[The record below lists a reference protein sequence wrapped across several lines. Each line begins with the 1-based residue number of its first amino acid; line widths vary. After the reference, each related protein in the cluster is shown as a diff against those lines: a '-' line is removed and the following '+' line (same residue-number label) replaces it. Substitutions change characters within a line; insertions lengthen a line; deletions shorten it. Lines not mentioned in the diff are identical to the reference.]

1 MAIKI
6 KNEGSAASRIAAK
19 ADGGRAKRAME
30 AAAFV
35 KGRDIQQKQAATA
48 HASAPSISAAPVGHA
63 QLIGAPGAAPLGHA
77 PSAGGLGASVRF
89 GGGVGGGVASPRSVV
104 TSGVGGGVAS
114 PFGLGKSVQTSTP
127 KKPTISRFKSG
138 SDLSGQQQQWQNQQ
152 AKPQKPAEPEKTT
165 DDQSHAL
172 LKTTARGIENNPHD
186 GSFYDFRSDEWRRE
200 YEPGELEADKRKR
213 MGDVENQLYADRAL
227 TEQGRKERAALVN
240 DITTAIR
247 NGKFSKEE
255 QAQLMKE
262 YGIADE
268 NIRMADALRDR
279 DPTPEEQFR
288 KNTFTD
294 KNGVVFSPDGKMLYN
309 PIDAEAK
316 REDMRLR
323 REEVTQA
330 RQDANE
336 MKRITQMQ
344 KFIADLEKPV
354 TVTEMVDGAAEDRD
368 GNKIPGPVKTTR
380 FLTEEEKNAA
390 VNRYMASLSQFG
402 QTQGNGNG
410 AAQPQEAAPQAQT
423 QGATV
428 PGFTPVS
435 GRGESPAP
443 APQAEE
449 PTQEDD
455 GGEDYSEYQEG

>member
-1 MAIKI
+1 MAIKV
-6 KNEGSAASRIAAK
+6 KHDGSVASRIAAN

-35 KGRDIQQKQAATA
+35 KGRDIQHNQAATA
-48 HASAPSISAAPVGHA
+48 HASAPTAHA
-63 QLIGAPGAAPLGHA
+63 QLISAPGGGSVPLISAPGGAAHA
-77 PSAGGLGASVRF
+77 PTMSG
-89 GGGVGGGVASPRSVV
+89 GGGVGHVASLGGGRRVGTTGATRASSGAGNSAAERLKVTGSSIFDRPDDASVWDPV
-104 TSGVGGGVAS
+104 TS
-114 PFGLGKSVQTSTP
+114 
-127 KKPTISRFKSG
+127 
-138 SDLSGQQQQWQNQQ
+138 QW
-152 AKPQKPAEPEKTT
+152 KRKYLP
-165 DDQSHAL
+165 
-172 LKTTARGIENNPHD
+172 G
-186 GSFYDFRSDEWRRE
+186 E
-200 YEPGELEADKRKR
+200 YEAEARER
-213 MGDVENQLYADRAL
+213 IGRVENDLYADRAL
-227 TEQGRKERAALVN
+227 TAQGQKERAALVN

-247 NGKFSKEE
+247 NGKFSKDE

-309 PIDAEAK
+309 PMDAEAK

-354 TVTEMVDGAAEDRD
+354 TVTQMVKGEDAN
-368 GNKIPGPVKTTR
+368 GEEVMKPEKMTR

-390 VNRYMASLSQFG
+390 VQRYMASLSQFG

-410 AAQPQEAAPQAQT
+410 AAQPQAVAPQAQT

-435 GRGESPAP
+435 GQDAADVP
-443 APQAEE
+443 APQAEA
-449 PTQEDD
+449 PTQDD
-455 GGEDYSEYQEG
+455 GGEDYSEYQED

>member
-1 MAIKI
+1 MAIKV
-6 KNEGSAASRIAAK
+6 KHEGSVASRIAAS

-35 KGRDIQQKQAATA
+35 KGRDIQQKQAAAA
-48 HASAPSISAAPVGHA
+48 HASAPTAHA
-63 QLIGAPGAAPLGHA
+63 QLISASGGGSAPLISAPGGAAHA
-77 PSAGGLGASVRF
+77 PTMNG
-89 GGGVGGGVASPRSVV
+89 GGGVGHVASLGGGRRVGTTGTTRVS
-104 TSGVGGGVAS
+104 SGVGGSADERLKVTGSSIFDRPDDAS
-114 PFGLGKSVQTSTP
+114 VWDPATS
-127 KKPTISRFKSG
+127 
-138 SDLSGQQQQWQNQQ
+138 QW
-152 AKPQKPAEPEKTT
+152 KRKYLP
-165 DDQSHAL
+165 
-172 LKTTARGIENNPHD
+172 G
-186 GSFYDFRSDEWRRE
+186 E
-200 YEPGELEADKRKR
+200 YEAEAKERVGR
-213 MGDVENQLYADRAL
+213 VENDLYADRAL
-227 TEQGRKERAALVN
+227 TAQGQKERAALVN

-309 PIDAEAK
+309 PMDAEAK

-354 TVTEMVDGAAEDRD
+354 MVTQMVKDENVNGDPIMKPE
-368 GNKIPGPVKTTR
+368 KITR

-390 VNRYMASLSQFG
+390 VQRYMASLSQFG
-402 QTQGNGNG
+402 QTQGNG
-410 AAQPQEAAPQAQT
+410 AAQPQAVAPQAQT

-435 GRGESPAP
+435 GHGESPAP
-443 APQAEE
+443 APQAEV
-449 PTQEDD
+449 PPQED
-455 GGEDYSEYQEG
+455 GGEDYSGYQED

>member
-1 MAIKI
+1 MAIKV
-6 KNEGSAASRIAAK
+6 KHEGSVASRIAAN

-30 AAAFV
+30 AAVFA
-35 KGRDIQQKQAATA
+35 KGRDIQQKQAAAA
-48 HASAPSISAAPVGHA
+48 HASAPTAHA
-63 QLIGAPGAAPLGHA
+63 QLISAPGGGSAPLISAPGGGSAPLISAPGGAAHA
-77 PSAGGLGASVRF
+77 PTMSG
-89 GGGVGGGVASPRSVV
+89 GGGVGHVASLGGGRRVGTTGATRVS
-104 TSGVGGGVAS
+104 SGVGGSADERLKVTGSSIFDRPDDAS
-114 PFGLGKSVQTSTP
+114 VWDPAAS
-127 KKPTISRFKSG
+127 
-138 SDLSGQQQQWQNQQ
+138 QW
-152 AKPQKPAEPEKTT
+152 KRKYLP
-165 DDQSHAL
+165 
-172 LKTTARGIENNPHD
+172 G
-186 GSFYDFRSDEWRRE
+186 E
-200 YEPGELEADKRKR
+200 YEAEAKERVGR
-213 MGDVENQLYADRAL
+213 VENDLYADRAL
-227 TEQGRKERAALVN
+227 TAQGQKERAALVN

-309 PIDAEAK
+309 PMDAEAK

-344 KFIADLEKPV
+344 KFVADLEKPV

-402 QTQGNGNG
+402 QTQSDETQSQ
-410 AAQPQEAAPQAQT
+410 AQEAAPQAQT

-435 GRGESPAP
+435 GNDAAAAP
-443 APQAEE
+443 APQAEAPQVEE

-455 GGEDYSEYQEG
+455 GGEDYSEYQED